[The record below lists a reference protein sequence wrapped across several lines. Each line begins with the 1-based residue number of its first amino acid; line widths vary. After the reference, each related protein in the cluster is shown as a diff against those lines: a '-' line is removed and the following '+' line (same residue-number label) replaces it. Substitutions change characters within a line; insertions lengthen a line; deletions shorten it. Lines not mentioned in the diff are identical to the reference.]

1 MIDIR
6 LAGGTI
12 ASLPATAKTKTA
24 AKLLPDVELAGLD
37 GKAFRF
43 SALRGKPVLIEFWA
57 PWCPH
62 CLTTLAWMKKL
73 DPSKVTIVPVAIES
87 PREDVVRAVE
97 KLAIPGRVVM
107 GSTEVREA
115 FGGPRPSRR
124 SSSPTAAARS
134 CGSSTAHRRPCTPTS
149 SASWRS
155 WPGNRRRPGT
165 GVRSTA

>member
-12 ASLPATAKTKTA
+12 ASLPASAKTKTA

-73 DPSKVTIVPVAIES
+73 DPSKVTVVPIAIES

-115 FGGPRPSRR
+115 FGGPPAIPTLLIADGSGTIVRIFYGA
-124 SSSPTAAARS
+124 SPTLHADVERELVKLAR
-134 CGSSTAHRRPCTPTS
+134 
-149 SASWRS
+149 
-155 WPGNRRRPGT
+155 
-165 GVRSTA
+165 